1 MNIYLV
7 LAGLIAVVTAIFHV
21 VAGGARVVR
30 PMLASQDINDTV
42 KAVLYGC
49 WHAFTLL
56 YLMVAAGF
64 LWASVDPGA
73 ALLAQVFTLAAAG
86 LSLLSV
92 LVIVRFKQG
101 FRRLP
106 HWLLFALAALAGA
119 AGSMWG

>member
-1 MNIYLV
+1 MNIYLI
-7 LAGLIAVVTAIFHV
+7 LAGLIAAATALFHV

-30 PMLASQDINDTV
+30 PVLASNDINDTV
-42 KAVLYGC
+42 KAVVYGC

-56 YLMVAAGF
+56 YLVAAAGF

-73 ALLAQVFTLAAAG
+73 RMLAQVFTLAAAG
-86 LSLLSV
+86 LSLLSA
-92 LVIVRFKQG
+92 LVIVRFKQR

-119 AGSMWG
+119 AGVAST